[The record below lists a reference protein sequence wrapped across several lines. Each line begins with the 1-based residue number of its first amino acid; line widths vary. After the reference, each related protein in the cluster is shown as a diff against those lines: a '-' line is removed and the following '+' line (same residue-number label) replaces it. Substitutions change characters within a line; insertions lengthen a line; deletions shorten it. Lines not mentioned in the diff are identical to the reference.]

1 MKQEQLRKHFVEAMA
16 KHLPPSA
23 SQLRLLD
30 LEGCCGAYLQE
41 LREDLAIQVV
51 SAHELRQRQL
61 PPFSID
67 AVISH
72 DLDLHQSLLAGALN
86 ALRPGGRFIAVQS
99 TGSPSEDWLR
109 LLESNGYV
117 RILVEAAADG
127 MGVLIRGEKA
137 HTSRDT
143 LRLIAAVADADANLL
158 DIKSYRGRF
167 VHLLIRQSP
176 NKPVWNM
183 AADEKVSWRALA
195 LRDTE
200 GSLLL
205 GFSSL
210 PKAVGFMQ
218 KMVLAGH
225 SNDVNKV
232 GKFSVSTAAAWQW
245 DVKLNPAPD
254 IVQNHFKI
262 WLDIDPATAEAS
274 DE

>member
-1 MKQEQLRKHFVEAMA
+1 MKQENLHKHFVEAMA

-23 SQLRLLD
+23 SALRLLD
-30 LEGCCGAYLQE
+30 LEGCCGSDLQK
-41 LREDLAIQVV
+41 LREDLAIKVV
-51 SAHELRQRQL
+51 SVHELGQQQL
-61 PPFSID
+61 PPSSID
-67 AVISH
+67 AVIAY
-72 DLDLHQSLLAGALN
+72 DLDLHQCLLAGALN

-99 TGSPSEDWLR
+99 TGRPSEDWLR

-117 RILVEAAADG
+117 RILVEAAVDG
-127 MGVLIRGEKA
+127 LGVLIRGEKA
-137 HTSRDT
+137 HTTSDT
-143 LRLIAAVADADANLL
+143 LRRIAAVADADANLL
-158 DIKSYRGRF
+158 DINSYRGRF

-176 NKPVWNM
+176 NKPVWNL

-195 LRDTE
+195 LQDTE

-225 SNDVNKV
+225 SDDVNKV
-232 GKFSVSTAAAWQW
+232 GKFSVSIVATWKW